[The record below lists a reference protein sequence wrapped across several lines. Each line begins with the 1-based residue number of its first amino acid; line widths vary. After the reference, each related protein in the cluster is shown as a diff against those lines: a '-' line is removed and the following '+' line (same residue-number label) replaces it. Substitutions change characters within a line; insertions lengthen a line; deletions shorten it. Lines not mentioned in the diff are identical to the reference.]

1 MKDDTVKILSKGIF
15 LKSVSNQ
22 LVMLAGLIIS
32 ILLNRCYGKENYGLI
47 VLTYT
52 IIGFVSSLTSLGV
65 KPALNRFLPQYM
77 QQGDL
82 KSTASMI
89 LISLF
94 YQIAGLVIFG
104 ITVLFLSNFISHCVY
119 HKESLKPF
127 LIAGVAYMTGVSL
140 SDYVFQVFQGLQDW
154 KKDAITNLLY
164 MGFYLL
170 FIVVII
176 YFLKLPIISIF
187 YANLF
192 ASLVTFI
199 TGSLMLPKSIRKYLT
214 KIPERKTI
222 FEQSKKMFGF
232 GLPLMLSPINFF
244 LITWFDKAILGKYVP
259 LEKLALYYIAFLFFS
274 ALFATFKVLN
284 TVLMPY
290 LATIAE
296 NLDAQIRM
304 KFEIVFRWFIYISIL
319 AGILT
324 FFLIEPVIIH
334 FYGRDYLEAVFIFR
348 LFLILFFI
356 RSVQSA
362 FGMFAMNVYALTKR
376 VAFTGILLAFSTIIL
391 NILLV
396 PRYGYMG
403 AILGNII
410 AYIIYWIGYLW
421 LIVPLRRIVPLGVV
435 LKTLVLFIVIGST
448 YYILCNIG
456 LINLFLSAFIIV
468 GVFLITLGLLGEI
481 RKEDKELIDRV
492 IYTWKRSNKISMA
505 ELKT

>member
-1 MKDDTVKILSKGIF
+1 
-15 LKSVSNQ
+15 
-22 LVMLAGLIIS
+22 
-32 ILLNRCYGKENYGLI
+32 
-47 VLTYT
+47 
-52 IIGFVSSLTSLGV
+52 
-65 KPALNRFLPQYM
+65 
-77 QQGDL
+77 
-82 KSTASMI
+82 
-89 LISLF
+89 
-94 YQIAGLVIFG
+94 
-104 ITVLFLSNFISHCVY
+104 
-119 HKESLKPF
+119 
-127 LIAGVAYMTGVSL
+127 
-140 SDYVFQVFQGLQDW
+140 
-154 KKDAITNLLY
+154 
-164 MGFYLL
+164 
-170 FIVVII
+170 
-176 YFLKLPIISIF
+176 
-187 YANLF
+187 
-192 ASLVTFI
+192 
-199 TGSLMLPKSIRKYLT
+199 
-214 KIPERKTI
+214 
-222 FEQSKKMFGF
+222 MFGF